1 MASSSSPQQ
10 PFPYLDDTCILWC
23 TPSDTANIKQWLA
36 NQDALFFGSFLNECA
51 KTIDLSGD
59 HWRSKDAGGLTREQS
74 AVYKCLR
81 ARPINFEALVAIM
94 QSYAEGKFR
103 RGITKGVVDLSD
115 GDVGGRDDGPLMHN
129 TIDDQT
135 YNAAQL
141 TLYNKVFTVGERE
154 THRKQR
160 ELDAGLTPLQ
170 RPHPGLEKVRR
181 KRQAGTERRKKRK
194 FGDKS
199 GEDGDGDGEDE
210 EALNTMRKMKKG
222 LPTYTFADEEAK
234 IEGKSHGK
242 LVFTGKGK
250 GKMEDEDEIE

>member
-1 MASSSSPQQ
+1 MLSRCYAKRLSWKASHDFGLSLRSDSRPHHFSLSHPGVDCLQKQFLSLFYNKFLPTFTSPSTQPHTQNNMASSSSPQQ

-103 RGITKGVVDLSD
+103 RGITKKGVVDLSNS
-115 GDVGGRDDGPLMHN
+115 DVGKFCPPPSTALCK
-129 TIDDQT
+129 T
-135 YNAAQL
+135 
-141 TLYNKVFTVGERE
+141 
-154 THRKQR
+154 
-160 ELDAGLTPLQ
+160 TPS
-170 RPHPGLEKVRR
+170 KC
-181 KRQAGTERRKKRK
+181 
-194 FGDKS
+194 
-199 GEDGDGDGEDE
+199 
-210 EALNTMRKMKKG
+210 KM
-222 LPTYTFADEEAK
+222 LFE
-234 IEGKSHGK
+234 
-242 LVFTGKGK
+242 
-250 GKMEDEDEIE
+250 

>member
-94 QSYAEGKFR
+94 QSYADGKFR
-103 RGITKGVVDLSD
+103 RGITKKGVVDLSN
-115 GDVGGRDDGPLMHN
+115 GDV
-129 TIDDQT
+129 DDQT

-199 GEDGDGDGEDE
+199 GDGDDGQE
-210 EALNTMRKMKKG
+210 EEEESLNTMRKMKKG

-250 GKMEDEDEIE
+250 EKMEDEDEIE

>member
-81 ARPINFEALVAIM
+81 ARPINVEALVAIM

-103 RGITKGVVDLSD
+103 RGITKKGVVDLSD
-115 GDVGGRDDGPLMHN
+115 GDV
-129 TIDDQT
+129 DDQT

-199 GEDGDGDGEDE
+199 GDGDDGGE
-210 EALNTMRKMKKG
+210 EEEESLNTMRKMKKG
-222 LPTYTFADEEAK
+222 LPTYTFADEETK
-234 IEGKSHGK
+234 IEGKSHGR
-242 LVFTGKGK
+242 LVVTGKGK
-250 GKMEDEDEIE
+250 ERVEAEDEIE